1 VYYANRNQKPEV
13 VEYLAEVEQ
22 MRKLDIL
29 SFAVNGIMTRIKR
42 EEKYIAKG
50 SKDAYQRL
58 KELQEQYAELLEM
71 VRYREDLE
79 EEF

>member
-1 VYYANRNQKPEV
+1 
-13 VEYLAEVEQ
+13 
-22 MRKLDIL
+22 MRKIDIL

-58 KELQEQYAELLEM
+58 EELKKQYTELLELSN
-71 VRYREDLE
+71 RKDLE
-79 EEF
+79 EGV